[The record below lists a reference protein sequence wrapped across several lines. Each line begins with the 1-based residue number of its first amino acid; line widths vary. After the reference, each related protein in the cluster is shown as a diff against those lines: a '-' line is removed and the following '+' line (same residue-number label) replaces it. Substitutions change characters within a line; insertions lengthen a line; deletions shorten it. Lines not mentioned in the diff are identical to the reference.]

1 MLTMLCKKSLVAL
14 LVFSL
19 FLCLLMSACGRK
31 EKGEASVSTSW
42 GDWDVPSG
50 SPDDDITR
58 VSLSVDDTEESENPE
73 VLAENES
80 LVLLDVISVTPTSV
94 AVFGQL
100 TEEAMGAGVNSVRI
114 TGSAGMEVQESCAD
128 GYFVIP
134 VDLPGASEA
143 SFFATAMRGAEQVGE
158 SLAFTAPYDP
168 TAESR
173 LDGKNV
179 SVGRDS
185 RLYFSKYLDDFLG
198 TNLYTASQLSKIK
211 SVVASTCNVYAS
223 RAGGSEVAIIY
234 VFLPDITTM
243 DPGILREEDVAGKQN
258 LQTRY
263 AQIVTAVSGTK
274 AKVVDMQTV
283 LQAELDSGKTIYD
296 LYRRTDSHPT
306 EYTSFLMYREV
317 MKYLCALDPDVV
329 PRTIDEYTV
338 TEMAV
343 KGGDYVTY
351 RGLDPE
357 VITETVKL
365 LTPTFDYQRAV
376 AKIKLYTDPNN
387 KDYTLFTD
395 INSND
400 AYTGGAERSTV
411 TTGRTELP
419 NLLIYRDENGIAAS
433 LMIADSCDQT
443 LLARAGDFAVSLT
456 DAAQYRDKEERKSV
470 ADCIVVFVSESSIP
484 DAFDNCL
491 L

>member
-1 MLTMLCKKSLVAL
+1 MRGKIPGKEDFHMIHSKTRRYSCLLAVLLFCTAL
-14 LVFSL
+14 LF
-19 FLCLLMSACGRK
+19 SAC
-31 EKGEASVSTSW
+31 
-42 GDWDVPSG
+42 VPNG
-50 SPDDDITR
+50 SPDEDIFRTILSTDGDDGPAET
-58 VSLSVDDTEESENPE
+58 NPE
-73 VLAENES
+73 ALAENEY
-80 LVLLDVISVTPTSV
+80 LAILDVISITPTNV
-94 AVFGQL
+94 AVYGQL
-100 TEEAMGAGVNSVRI
+100 KSEAAEAGVTSVRI
-114 TGSAGMEVQESCAD
+114 TGGVGMEVQESCSN

-134 VDLPGASEA
+134 FDLPGTTKANFA
-143 SFFATAMRGAEQVGE
+143 ATAMCGEKEVGE
-158 SLAFTAPYDP
+158 SLTFTAPYDS
-168 TAESR
+168 TAEPR
-173 LDGKNV
+173 LDGKSV
-179 SVGRDS
+179 SVGSDS
-185 RLYFSKYLDDFLG
+185 RLYFSKYLDDYLG
-198 TNLYTASQLSKIK
+198 AKLYTASQVKKIK
-211 SVVASTCNVYAS
+211 SVVSSTYAAYAN

-234 VFLPDITTM
+234 VFMPDITTM
-243 DPGILREEDVAGKQN
+243 DPGILREEDVAGKKN
-258 LQTRY
+258 LLTRY
-263 AQIVTAVSGTK
+263 EQIVTAISGTR

-296 LYRRTDSHPT
+296 LYRQTDSHPT

-351 RGLDPE
+351 RDLDPD
-357 VITETVKL
+357 VITETIKL
-365 LTPTFDYQRAV
+365 LKPKFDYQPAV
-376 AKIKLYTDPNN
+376 ANIKLYNDPEN

-400 AYTGGAERSTV
+400 AYIGGAERSLV

-443 LLARAGDFAVSLT
+443 LLARAGDFTISLT
-456 DAAQYRDKEERKSV
+456 DAAQYRDKEEKKSV
-470 ADCIVVFVSESSIP
+470 LDCIVVFVSESSIP
-484 DAFDNCL
+484 DAFDSSL